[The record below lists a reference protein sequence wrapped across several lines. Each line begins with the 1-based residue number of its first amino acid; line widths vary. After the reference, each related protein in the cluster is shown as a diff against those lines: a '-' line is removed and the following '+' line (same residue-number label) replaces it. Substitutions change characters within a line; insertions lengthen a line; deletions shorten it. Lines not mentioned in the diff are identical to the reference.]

1 MNAVEIEAASSELAL
16 QPFDAVEFPFMYLAA
31 FGIKDTTLKRL
42 RTGNN
47 NASDVVGGVRQCNNI
62 HMAVCAAAAGKR
74 PSPQPSPRKRG
85 EGANARHGEAT

>member
-1 MNAVEIEAASSELAL
+1 MNEVEIEAASSELAL

-31 FGIKDTTLKRL
+31 FGIKDTTLKR
-42 RTGNN
+42 
-47 NASDVVGGVRQCNNI
+47 
-62 HMAVCAAAAGKR
+62 